1 MEQLN
6 NILLIGMTNRK
17 DLIDEALLRPGR
29 LEVQMEI
36 NLPSEEGRLQI
47 LNIHTS
53 KLREHNKLAKD
64 VNLAEL
70 AAQTKNYSGAEIEGL
85 VRAAT
90 TTAMNK
96 LVKASGKV
104 ALNEDA
110 VDALMVQKKDFQHA
124 IEFDIKPAFGAGT
137 DDSEHFLA
145 NGIFEYGLPVQRLI
159 SDGQLLIDQTR
170 NGSLV
175 SPVSVLLEGRA
186 GSGKTALAAKFA
198 YQMSQFPFVKVVS
211 PENMIGY
218 SESSKCQAI
227 KKIFDDAYKSE
238 LSCIIV
244 DDIERLIDYVPI
256 GPRFSNVV
264 LQTLIVLLKK
274 KLKHGRKLLIIGTTS
289 CLEVLKMMQIVS
301 CFNTVVNV
309 PCLNQPEYLINIL
322 RDLDRFDKNELIEL
336 QKYFEA
342 NTFNVSIK
350 SLLSLVEM
358 AVQTG
363 KENRLRKLKQMLHE
377 QSFNTASDVIS

>member
-70 AAQTKNYSGAEIEGL
+70 ASQTKNYSGAEIEGL

-124 IEFDIKPAFGAGT
+124 IEFDIKPAFGAT
-137 DDSEHFLA
+137 
-145 NGIFEYGLPVQRLI
+145 Q
-159 SDGQLLIDQTR
+159 
-170 NGSLV
+170 SL
-175 SPVSVLLEGRA
+175 
-186 GSGKTALAAKFA
+186 
-198 YQMSQFPFVKVVS
+198 QFQEFP
-211 PENMIGY
+211 
-218 SESSKCQAI
+218 
-227 KKIFDDAYKSE
+227 
-238 LSCIIV
+238 
-244 DDIERLIDYVPI
+244 
-256 GPRFSNVV
+256 
-264 LQTLIVLLKK
+264 
-274 KLKHGRKLLIIGTTS
+274 
-289 CLEVLKMMQIVS
+289 
-301 CFNTVVNV
+301 
-309 PCLNQPEYLINIL
+309 
-322 RDLDRFDKNELIEL
+322 
-336 QKYFEA
+336 
-342 NTFNVSIK
+342 
-350 SLLSLVEM
+350 SL
-358 AVQTG
+358 
-363 KENRLRKLKQMLHE
+363 
-377 QSFNTASDVIS
+377 